1 MDTIIKIFEKFRS
14 RPLYFIFSGLSLCEI
29 FQNET
34 ALKNPTPLN
43 IAYLWSAIMMATFL
57 TWGFDWLIFR
67 FNATL
72 QPHDQGD
79 IGPTIGTAALS
90 VYLVYAFHFLSEQ
103 PDALNLKLLTSPGFI
118 YSTTLLLFSLEAMKL
133 RRIKQR

>member
-1 MDTIIKIFEKFRS
+1 MDTIIKIFEKFSS

-29 FQNET
+29 FQTET
-34 ALKNPTPLN
+34 ALKNPTLLN
-43 IAYLWSAIMMATFL
+43 IVYLWSAMMTTTFL

-67 FNATL
+67 FNVTL

-90 VYLVYAFHFLSEQ
+90 VYLVYAFHFLSEH
-103 PDALNLKLLTSPGFI
+103 PDSLNFNLLTSPGFI
-118 YSTTLLLFSLEAMKL
+118 YSTTLLFF
-133 RRIKQR
+133 